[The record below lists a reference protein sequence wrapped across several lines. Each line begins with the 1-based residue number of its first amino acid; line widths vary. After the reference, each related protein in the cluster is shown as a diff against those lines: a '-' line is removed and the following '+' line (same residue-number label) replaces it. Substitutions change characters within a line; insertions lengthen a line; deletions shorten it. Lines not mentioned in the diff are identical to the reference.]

1 MNDQELNQR
10 LFELA
15 SEIAMWKNPQCWFN
29 LEVPE
34 VERLTAIADLEEEMR
49 ELIG

>member
-15 SEIAMWKNPQCWFN
+15 SEIAMLKNPQCWFN
-29 LEVPE
+29 LEIPE
-34 VERLTAIADLEEEMR
+34 VERVVSISDLEEEMR